1 MQRSCKQSGDE
12 MRKRIKTIIYALW
25 VLIACCVVTACGGD
39 DGVSEGGKQ
48 QVEDQDEDDTKATL
62 DENYEYKLPVI
73 FHVIYKDANDASQY
87 IPSAR
92 LQQLLTYVNMIYSGG
107 LFGESENVNVKFVA
121 ATYDE
126 KGNKLDTPGVEYV
139 KWNGAYPISPLKF
152 MGDNSGKYVSYL
164 WDPNE
169 YINVMMYNFA
179 DGGDSDEGTVLGI
192 SHMPYTIVGSTALEG
207 LETTKA
213 KNIQKRQLKY
223 PHCVSINSLYA
234 NKNGNGGYYESDRYA
249 NSNHEATYISPF
261 DVVVTLSHELGHYLG
276 LFHAFSEHKVENADG
291 TTTTDTSEG
300 CYDTDYCD
308 DTPSYNRTEYME
320 YIEYYMKSHS
330 TPRLQDVLLR
340 TPCEGD
346 NYLSANIMDYS
357 YTLGYKISAQQKARI
372 RNVMYYSPLIPGPK
386 KNGANTRAAGYEAE
400 GKLDLKPI
408 VIK

>member
-1 MQRSCKQSGDE
+1 M
-12 MRKRIKTIIYALW
+12 
-25 VLIACCVVTACGGD
+25 ACCVVTACGGD

-62 DENYEYKLPVI
+62 DESYEYKLPVI

-139 KWNGAYPISPLKF
+139 KWNGTYPISPLKF

-192 SHMPYTIVGSTALEG
+192 SHMPYTIVGSTALEVW
-207 LETTKA
+207 K
-213 KNIQKRQLKY
+213 QLKQRIFK
-223 PHCVSINSLYA
+223 SASL
-234 NKNGNGGYYESDRYA
+234 NIR
-249 NSNHEATYISPF
+249 I
-261 DVVVTLSHELGHYLG
+261 
-276 LFHAFSEHKVENADG
+276 AF
-291 TTTTDTSEG
+291 
-300 CYDTDYCD
+300 
-308 DTPSYNRTEYME
+308 R
-320 YIEYYMKSHS
+320 
-330 TPRLQDVLLR
+330 
-340 TPCEGD
+340 
-346 NYLSANIMDYS
+346 
-357 YTLGYKISAQQKARI
+357 
-372 RNVMYYSPLIPGPK
+372 
-386 KNGANTRAAGYEAE
+386 
-400 GKLDLKPI
+400 
-408 VIK
+408 

>member
-1 MQRSCKQSGDE
+1 M
-12 MRKRIKTIIYALW
+12 
-25 VLIACCVVTACGGD
+25 ACCVVTACGGD
-39 DGVSEGGKQ
+39 DGVNEGGKQ

-62 DENYEYKLPVI
+62 DESYEYKLPVI

-107 LFGESENVNVKFVA
+107 LFGESGNVNVKFVA

-213 KNIQKRQLKY
+213 KNIQKR
-223 PHCVSINSLYA
+223 
-234 NKNGNGGYYESDRYA
+234 YYESDRYA

-320 YIEYYMKSHS
+320 YIEYYMKSHT

-346 NYLSANIMDYS
+346 NYLSAN
-357 YTLGYKISAQQKARI
+357 I

>member
-25 VLIACCVVTACGGD
+25 LLMACCVVTACGGD
-39 DGVSEGGKQ
+39 DGVNEGGKQ

-62 DENYEYKLPVI
+62 DESYEYKLPVI

-107 LFGESENVNVKFVA
+107 LFGESGNVNVKFVA

-261 DVVVTLSHELGHYLG
+261 
-276 LFHAFSEHKVENADG
+276 
-291 TTTTDTSEG
+291 SEG

-320 YIEYYMKSHS
+320 YIEYYMKSHT

>member
-1 MQRSCKQSGDE
+1 
-12 MRKRIKTIIYALW
+12 
-25 VLIACCVVTACGGD
+25 
-39 DGVSEGGKQ
+39 
-48 QVEDQDEDDTKATL
+48 
-62 DENYEYKLPVI
+62 
-73 FHVIYKDANDASQY
+73 
-87 IPSAR
+87 
-92 LQQLLTYVNMIYSGG
+92 
-107 LFGESENVNVKFVA
+107 
-121 ATYDE
+121 
-126 KGNKLDTPGVEYV
+126 
-139 KWNGAYPISPLKF
+139 
-152 MGDNSGKYVSYL
+152 
-164 WDPNE
+164 
-169 YINVMMYNFA
+169 MMYNFA

-300 CYDTDYCD
+300 CYDTDYCE

-330 TPRLQDVLLR
+330 TPRLQNVLLS

-357 YTLGYKISAQQKARI
+357 YTLGYKISAQHKEYQQQGFGDKCVGRWQQAATKPLRLRRHTRDNTCVCQQSVRNRYYGCRHSHEIYDRI
-372 RNVMYYSPLIPGPK
+372 FMHSRGRTCDNRHRAYAPSSYRNIGRRLALSWCRHRICGRRGLSALEDKRQNPRG
-386 KNGANTRAAGYEAE
+386 R
-400 GKLDLKPI
+400 
-408 VIK
+408 

>member
-1 MQRSCKQSGDE
+1 M
-12 MRKRIKTIIYALW
+12 
-25 VLIACCVVTACGGD
+25 ACCVVTACGGD
-39 DGVSEGGKQ
+39 DGINEGGKQ

-62 DENYEYKLPVI
+62 DESYEYKLPVI

-139 KWNGAYPISPLKF
+139 KWNGTYPISPLKF

-213 KNIQKRQLKY
+213 KNIKVDLAELLGKRFIL
-223 PHCVSINSLYA
+223 I
-234 NKNGNGGYYESDRYA
+234 RM
-249 NSNHEATYISPF
+249 ATEDI
-261 DVVVTLSHELGHYLG
+261 
-276 LFHAFSEHKVENADG
+276 
-291 TTTTDTSEG
+291 
-300 CYDTDYCD
+300 
-308 DTPSYNRTEYME
+308 
-320 YIEYYMKSHS
+320 
-330 TPRLQDVLLR
+330 
-340 TPCEGD
+340 
-346 NYLSANIMDYS
+346 
-357 YTLGYKISAQQKARI
+357 
-372 RNVMYYSPLIPGPK
+372 
-386 KNGANTRAAGYEAE
+386 TRATDMPTATTRQHISRHSMWW
-400 GKLDLKPI
+400 LLCRMSLVTI
-408 VIK
+408 

>member
-1 MQRSCKQSGDE
+1 M
-12 MRKRIKTIIYALW
+12 
-25 VLIACCVVTACGGD
+25 ACCVVTACGGD

-62 DENYEYKLPVI
+62 DDSYEYKLPVI

-139 KWNGAYPISPLKF
+139 KWNGTYPISPLKF

-234 NKNGNGGYYESDRYA
+234 NKNGNG
-249 NSNHEATYISPF
+249 
-261 DVVVTLSHELGHYLG
+261 
-276 LFHAFSEHKVENADG
+276 
-291 TTTTDTSEG
+291 
-300 CYDTDYCD
+300 
-308 DTPSYNRTEYME
+308 
-320 YIEYYMKSHS
+320 
-330 TPRLQDVLLR
+330 
-340 TPCEGD
+340 
-346 NYLSANIMDYS
+346 
-357 YTLGYKISAQQKARI
+357 
-372 RNVMYYSPLIPGPK
+372 
-386 KNGANTRAAGYEAE
+386 
-400 GKLDLKPI
+400 
-408 VIK
+408 